1 MITLALLLVLATGA
15 FTAIAVAE
23 NFTDGPQHAVEIF
36 GNQIATLNGT
46 ELFLSGVGLAL
57 VFCLGLAALTA
68 GVKRRH
74 RVQESM
80 PAPPVAP
87 PVAEDREADR
97 PPQSQSVHRRRGR
110 HIFGH

>member
-23 NFTDGPQHAVEIF
+23 NFTDGPEHAVEIF

-57 VFCLGLAALTA
+57 IFCLGLAALTA

-74 RVQESM
+74 RVPETTPVT
-80 PAPPVAP
+80 PAAV
-87 PVAEDREADR
+87 DREADR
-97 PPQSQSVHRRRGR
+97 PGPPQSVHRRRVP
-110 HIFGH
+110 HIFGHG